1 MYYRLVKPCFISTQ
15 SCDRVVDLL
24 FLVIKIKHLSG
35 LHFPAL
41 PAAFPALIA
50 TGHFAFGY
58 VLLLPFPLLN
68 SVLSNGLKSD
78 CIYARTVTDMEDHKA
93 AIKYSGKWRL
103 WEVVEVPVIL
113 NDGQGPGLGPFHGS
127 KMGACFTVKTYTSST
142 GHSRAPDHNF
152 NIQLKENTEE
162 VTGKSLPDISWSGKL
177 RSCVWQQL
185 HKSENCLILSPVTQ
199 DSKSIKHCFFQLN
212 WTNGK

>member
-1 MYYRLVKPCFISTQ
+1 MVNCFKLILIFLVRYNRVLRFSQKCIYQGLRYQPQIQRYRTTSTVLRRKDKLLLHSMYYRLAKPCFISTQ

-24 FLVIKIKHLSG
+24 SLVIKIKHLSG

-50 TGHFAFGY
+50 TGHPAFGY

-78 CIYARTVTDMEDHKA
+78 CIYARTITDMKDHKA

-103 WEVVEVPVIL
+103 
-113 NDGQGPGLGPFHGS
+113 
-127 KMGACFTVKTYTSST
+127 
-142 GHSRAPDHNF
+142 
-152 NIQLKENTEE
+152 
-162 VTGKSLPDISWSGKL
+162 
-177 RSCVWQQL
+177 
-185 HKSENCLILSPVTQ
+185 
-199 DSKSIKHCFFQLN
+199 
-212 WTNGK
+212 